1 MVDVVDMDRGFVVV
15 GRNRELS
22 YRIFREFKVQGWFE
36 SNEKIGN
43 VEKSAFPFSK
53 LSPYVSL
60 NLKKWFIV
68 LGLSDGR
75 SFPRRRFWSF

>member
-36 SNEKIGN
+36 SNEKIRN

-53 LSPYVSL
+53 L
-60 NLKKWFIV
+60 
-68 LGLSDGR
+68 
-75 SFPRRRFWSF
+75 RR